1 MINKIRIQNCFRHP
15 DTTIEFKD
23 GLTGIFG
30 ANEAGKSLIFE
41 MISYALFGSVAL
53 RGSAPDYKKL
63 IVTLDFMVNGLPYQ
77 VYRAGTKALL
87 TRNGKELATGQ
98 KPINTEIVR
107 ILGYDYKVF
116 CVANYSPQGELCN
129 LSRMKPAER
138 KSMVDNVVG
147 LGIIDKVI
155 ESIANNSRELNSKI
169 NGMNAI
175 LIEPMAPEMPENYR
189 SATLIQEAVTKISK
203 SVEDFNF
210 VDRWLRQPQPE
221 EPVVPV
227 IPHSLTKDELLKIKA
242 DHDAKSQRGITI
254 QGLLSKYVPAAYSK
268 EELEAMAAK
277 WTDFHRKNELLA
289 KSRGFI
295 QKPDFTKEDLDN
307 WQEQAAKAKRWQ
319 TKLRLEAMG
328 ENECPSCHH
337 TWFLQSEQLAAY
349 ADAVETAEPPRHP
362 SAPDYS
368 LCQLYEN
375 QKTDR
380 EKLASELE
388 KLIDVKMPDVALSD
402 INNQLAN
409 IDKQDEMAEL
419 KKESDALLLELE
431 APCLNYH
438 QMIKDWDNYELSKA
452 KFETLDKAYNAWE
465 AEYAI
470 KYKQWE
476 QLKNMPATLTALQ
489 QELRSAQ
496 VYEQILKNYQ
506 IQHQTWLEQSAKV
519 DELRFELSQMEKARE
534 AMRNLRISVKKFLV
548 PSLNKVASYLLSQM
562 TGGARNIIDINEDFD
577 ISVDGQ
583 ALSTLSG
590 SGQAVSNLAIRI
602 ALGQVLIAK
611 KFPIFMADEI
621 DGDMDEERAGFTAEC
636 LRRITKHVNQF
647 LLISHKRPLA
657 DNYIELG
664 RA

>member
-98 KPINTEIVR
+98 KPINAEIVR

-169 NGMNAI
+169 NGMNAV
-175 LIEPMAPEMPENYR
+175 LIEPIAPEMPENYR
-189 SATLIQEAVTKISK
+189 SSTLIQEAVVKITK
-203 SVEDFNF
+203 SVDDFNF
-210 VDRWLRQPQPE
+210 VDRWLRQPAPQ
-221 EPVVPV
+221 EPVEPTV
-227 IPHSLTKDELLKIKA
+227 PHSLTKEELLKIKA
-242 DHDAKSQRGITI
+242 DREAKIQRGLALNTI
-254 QGLLSKYVPAAYSK
+254 LAKYVPATYTK
-268 EELEAMAAK
+268 KELEDMADQWA
-277 WTDFHRKNELLA
+277 DFHKKNELIS
-289 KSRGFI
+289 KSRTLI
-295 QKPDFTKEDLDN
+295 QKPSFTKEDLDA
-307 WQEQAAKAKRWQ
+307 WQVQAANARRWQ
-319 TKLRLEAMG
+319 TKLRLEAVG
-328 ENECPSCHH
+328 QNECPSCHH
-337 TWFLQSEQLAAY
+337 TWFLQSDQLAEY

-362 SAPDYS
+362 SASDYS

-375 QKTDR
+375 QTQER
-380 EKLASELE
+380 ERITSEIEKLKDIE
-388 KLIDVKMPDVALSD
+388 MPNISLSD

-419 KKESDALLLELE
+419 QKEFLALDKEIT
-431 APCLNYH
+431 APCINYH
-438 QMIKDWDNYELSKA
+438 QMIKDWDEYEKA
-452 KFETLDKAYNAWE
+452 KAGFEALDKAYTAWE
-465 AEYAI
+465 EEYAV
-470 KYKQWE
+470 KYAQWE
-476 QLKNMPATLTALQ
+476 QLKAMPATLTALQ

-496 VYEQILKNYQ
+496 VYEQILQNYQ

-519 DELRFELSQMEKARE
+519 DELRFELTQMEKARE

-664 RA
+664 RN